1 MSKGVALVTGS
12 GSARGIGR
20 AISLRLADDGFDVA
34 VTDIP
39 TNQRNLETL
48 VEEIKAK
55 GRKSC
60 SILADVTQEEQ
71 VKMMVET
78 VVRDLGGLDVMI
90 ANAGVCPSGD
100 ILTETSAED
109 FQRTF
114 DVNTKAVF
122 FCYKYAGKQMIAQGR
137 GGRILAASSSLGKK
151 AAPFMAPYCA
161 SKFAVRGLT
170 QSLAQELGPHG
181 ITVNAYCPGPVDTE
195 LLAESAAR
203 VDEKQGRAPGTF
215 MKMLDKASPLGYK
228 GAPVDIASVVAY
240 LASKEAHFIT
250 GQSIT
255 VDGGVVFD

>member
-78 VVRDLGGLDVMI
+78 VVRDLGGLDV
-90 ANAGVCPSGD
+90 VRS
-100 ILTETSAED
+100 LHD
-109 FQRTF
+109 FR
-114 DVNTKAVF
+114 
-122 FCYKYAGKQMIAQGR
+122 
-137 GGRILAASSSLGKK
+137 SSSLK
-151 AAPFMAPYCA
+151 CLI
-161 SKFAVRGLT
+161 S
-170 QSLAQELGPHG
+170 
-181 ITVNAYCPGPVDTE
+181 
-195 LLAESAAR
+195 
-203 VDEKQGRAPGTF
+203 
-215 MKMLDKASPLGYK
+215 SPQDDCKRWGMPK
-228 GAPVDIASVVAY
+228 R
-240 LASKEAHFIT
+240 
-250 GQSIT
+250 
-255 VDGGVVFD
+255 